1 MENRYMLGF
10 RHGIP
15 IALGYFSVSMAFGIL
30 AVVCLFGPAVLR
42 VVLWMGVCLLGQVA
56 CDLLEEGGLGS
67 LFGSC
72 ASVAKM
78 ILAVLVSVLTVAIVC
93 AALLLFVKGTL

>member
-1 MENRYMLGF
+1 M
-10 RHGIP
+10 
-15 IALGYFSVSMAFGIL
+15 
-30 AVVCLFGPAVLR
+30 
-42 VVLWMGVCLLGQVA
+42 CLLGQVA
-56 CDLLEEGGLGS
+56 CDLLEEGSLGS